1 MFKRNYNIEATLLKG
16 LKKSRPDCFKR
27 LFDAYSQPLFRF
39 SLGYLKSEE
48 EAEDVVQEVFLKIW
62 KKRKEID
69 TAKSFNSYIF
79 TIALNS
85 IRKHFNELAV
95 EHHLKHDILT
105 SIHDDH
111 EVVDEYEDYEE
122 LLEKLELA
130 IGKMPLRRR
139 EIFLRKKIDCKSLK
153 EISEEYNISIKTV
166 EYHIT
171 EAMKFLKGSFIDG
184 EKKRLII

>member
-1 MFKRNYNIEATLLKG
+1 M
-16 LKKSRPDCFKR
+16 
-27 LFDAYSQPLFRF
+27 
-39 SLGYLKSEE
+39 
-48 EAEDVVQEVFLKIW
+48 QEVFLKIW

>member
-62 KKRKEID
+62 KKRQEID
-69 TAKSFNSYIF
+69 TSKSFNSYIF

-85 IRKHFNELAV
+85 IRRHFNELAV
-95 EHHLKHDILT
+95 QHSLKHDILT
-105 SIHDDH
+105 SVYDDDNY
-111 EVVDEYEDYEE
+111 VDEYADYEE

-130 IGKMPLRRR
+130 IEKMPVRRK

-153 EISEEYNISIKTV
+153 EISEEYHISIKTV

-171 EAMKFLKGSFIDG
+171 EAMKFLRESFTNGD
-184 EKKRLII
+184 KTRLVV